1 MWRIASCLVGLI
13 VVAGCTTP
21 SPSPSAPA
29 AAGTDT
35 NVVAA
40 VATPP
45 ATPVPAAPA
54 PAAAPAAPAQAT
66 PPAATPA
73 QPATAPAAPPVPP
86 KETKI
91 KHAAIGTTVT
101 ASSTN
106 KKNAGELPASALV
119 DGDLATRWSSEYTE
133 PQTIEVKLEKSIQI
147 GKIRLHWEN
156 AAATKYSLS
165 LSADGKTWNGMH
177 AYLKTD
183 AKPEARVDEIK
194 LNNASAMFIKL
205 DLTSRANPE
214 WGFSLYEIEVVPAE

>member
-13 VVAGCTTP
+13 FVAGCTTP

-35 NVVAA
+35 NVVAP

-45 ATPVPAAPA
+45 ATPAPAAPA
-54 PAAAPAAPAQAT
+54 PAAAPAQPAT
-66 PPAATPA
+66 PPATPPVA
-73 QPATAPAAPPVPP
+73 QTAPKPAETPVPP

-91 KHAAIGTTVT
+91 KHAAIGATVT
-101 ASSTN
+101 ATSTN
-106 KKNAGELPASALV
+106 KKDPAELPASALV

-133 PQTIEVKLEKSIQI
+133 PQTLEVKLEKPMRI
-147 GKIRLHWEN
+147 GKIRLYWEN

-183 AKPEARVDEIK
+183 AKSEARVDEIK
-194 LNNASAMFIKL
+194 LNNAAAMFIKL